1 MPQSKYI
8 GNSKKKSVGA
18 KKKEM
23 LKTFYPRLRQLMRGA
38 ATLCWT
44 TTTTEME
51 SIKRWAQGPVRSQ
64 STLSLPLSLFFHH
77 NHYTTCKMSSSNS
90 IQAQQFLPRSC
101 SLTTLIFLVVMAVL
115 AVYVTGSQADGGDV
129 MSGGEGG
136 EMTAMADAIKYLQGL
151 DKVYGQAARP
161 RYN

>member
-1 MPQSKYI
+1 
-8 GNSKKKSVGA
+8 
-18 KKKEM
+18 M
-23 LKTFYPRLRQLMRGA
+23 LKTFYPRLRQLMQL
-38 ATLCWT
+38 LCWT

-77 NHYTTCKMSSSNS
+77 HHHYTTCKMSSS
-90 IQAQQFLPRSC
+90 IQAQQFLPRSW
-101 SLTTLIFLVVMAVL
+101 SLATLIFLVVMAVL